1 MHRSDRRERRLEDR
15 NFSLYCFSPGSPGSQ
30 RNLLSSQAGQTPQLS
45 SPSSVGSTKPLPILA
60 GDWGNTGDY
69 LRYCQQNS
77 GHLPGSSNPFL
88 LYPNNQEEEA
98 DAGRRPIPTKPLAK
112 KPSRIITLT
121 CVISTRAVHWTECER
136 AQQFQPLIL
145 VGSD

>member
-1 MHRSDRRERRLEDR
+1 MSDRRERRLEDR
-15 NFSLYCFSPGSPGSQ
+15 NFSLYYSSPGSPGSQ

-45 SPSSVGSTKPLPILA
+45 SPSSVGSTKPLPVLA

-69 LRYCQQNS
+69 LRDCQQNS
-77 GHLPGSSNPFL
+77 GHLQGYSNPLL
-88 LYPNNQEEEA
+88 LYSKNQEEEEA
-98 DAGRRPIPTKPLAK
+98 DAGRQPIPTKPLAK

-121 CVISTRAVHWTECER
+121 CVISAQAVHWTECER

-145 VGSD
+145 VGSG